1 MTVKESRI
9 TVIPRRIQIVNLKE
23 GNYEYDERVLDVY
36 ISIRLINY
44 YFVVRR
50 CVSRIIFR
58 GKGLNTGEYNLTS
71 HLRRICVRDI
81 EMYVLERMLLKY

>member
-1 MTVKESRI
+1 MLVDIFHNFQQRSDGNQNESSTAWPI
-9 TVIPRRIQIVNLKE
+9 E
-23 GNYEYDERVLDVY
+23 F
-36 ISIRLINY
+36 IRFVRNY